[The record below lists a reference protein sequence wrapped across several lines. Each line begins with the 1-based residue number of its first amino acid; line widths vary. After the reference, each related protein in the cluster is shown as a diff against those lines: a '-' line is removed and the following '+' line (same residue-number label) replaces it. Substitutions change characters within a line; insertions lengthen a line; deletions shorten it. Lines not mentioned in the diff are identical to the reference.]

1 MYAETIFKYEESL
14 LSHRISSIERIISKQ
29 KESITHPSLLHQC
42 SSYKISISLRE
53 LVNQIVN
60 HRGREN
66 APQHGEGAGAGGGPG
81 MPPPPPRGAQ
91 GSMAVCTLFHYSLS
105 NSYIFGISDLLVRG
119 WEATFRY
126 SIHLHTISNT
136 SYLEPVYRKYPYS
149 RIALGNACYDSTK

>member
-29 KESITHPSLLHQC
+29 KESITHPSLLHEC

-91 GSMAVCTLFHYSLS
+91 GSMAVCTTYVTAYLTVIYLASLICRCGVGKLHS
-105 NSYIFGISDLLVRG
+105 GTLHICIPL
-119 WEATFRY
+119 ATLA
-126 SIHLHTISNT
+126 I
-136 SYLEPVYRKYPYS
+136 
-149 RIALGNACYDSTK
+149 